1 MSGTRDIV
9 AFLMPILLASAIAAA
24 EQAPDTSEAQSPKH
38 NKISYS
44 EYQARVSHKADSV
57 LAANYHHGISIVP
70 ARYQDKSYGKVAR
83 NADWGGG
90 FGMYYF
96 YRHYFY
102 NFLSAQAH
110 AGFIYRYASFKKDS
124 FAGKGK
130 FRNGESYELNRHLD
144 LSYHNFALDLPL
156 TAKFGTHV
164 EPTTFIFASLTFG
177 LTKPLYEHMESEYT
191 LDFDDPS
198 KELAHDLELI
208 DDAGRNPFPMIE
220 THEVNKPFFMDDWE
234 TSGWIGLG
242 IDGKYASV
250 QAQFLL
256 ANGTSDYDNHRY
268 YGFSFDRA
276 PTFRIF
282 FDFSLR

>member
-9 AFLMPILLASAIAAA
+9 AFLMPILLAASIAAA
-24 EQAPDTSEAQSPKH
+24 KQAPDTSETAKR

-44 EYQARVSHKADSV
+44 DYQARVSHKADSI

-70 ARYQDKSYGKVAR
+70 ARYQDKTYGKVAR
-83 NADWGGG
+83 GADWGGG
-90 FGMYYF
+90 FGLYYF

-102 NFLSAQAH
+102 NYFSAQAH
-110 AGFIYRYASFKKDS
+110 AGFIYRYASFKEDS
-124 FAGKGK
+124 NTGKGK
-130 FRNGESYELNRHLD
+130 FQNGESYELNRHLD
-144 LSYHNFALDLPL
+144 LSYHNFALDFPI
-156 TAKFGTHV
+156 TAKFGTHI
-164 EPTTFIFASLTFG
+164 EPTTFVFASLTFG
-177 LTKPLYEHMESEYT
+177 LTKPLYEHMYADYT
-191 LDFDDPS
+191 LDFNDPP

-208 DDAGRNPFPMIE
+208 GDAGKNPFPMEEI
-220 THEVNKPFFMDDWE
+220 HEINKPFFMDDWE
-234 TSGWIGLG
+234 TNGWIGLG

-256 ANGTSDYDNHRY
+256 ASGSSDYENHRY